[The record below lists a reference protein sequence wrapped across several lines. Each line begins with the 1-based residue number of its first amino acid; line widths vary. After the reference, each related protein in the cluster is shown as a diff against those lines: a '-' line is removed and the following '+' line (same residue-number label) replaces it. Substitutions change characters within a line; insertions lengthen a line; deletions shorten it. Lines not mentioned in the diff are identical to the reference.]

1 MSVGGFCRGWTDYI
15 WLWKMMATFF
25 STKIQGT
32 ESNLRNKTGR
42 KKVQGQLWLFAKGWH
57 RVWMGWWWGRPCRE
71 LHVWGMLRI
80 YHTCRGS
87 SISLYRGS
95 TGTYIRNDWNLLNRL
110 KWRET
115 MAWRKEEIRWFCRTS
130 FLWFCEINL
139 TCFWLGEDRTRMN
152 RKRDNKFLVS
162 KETSRKTKDHWK
174 NNNFFGGKMNGGESN
189 FLM

>member
-42 KKVQGQLWLFAKGWH
+42 KKVQGQLWLFANGWH
-57 RVWMGWWWGRPCRE
+57 RVWLGWWWGRPRGE

-80 YHTCRGS
+80 YHTCRRG

-95 TGTYIRNDWNLLNRL
+95 TGRYIRNDWNLLNRL

-115 MAWRKEEIRWFCRTS
+115 MAWRKEENRRFCRTS

-139 TCFWLGEDRTRMN
+139 TCFWLEEDRTYVWTERETIHLWSQKKHPGKLKTTERMIISLEG
-152 RKRDNKFLVS
+152 RWM
-162 KETSRKTKDHWK
+162 E
-174 NNNFFGGKMNGGESN
+174 GKVT
-189 FLM
+189 F